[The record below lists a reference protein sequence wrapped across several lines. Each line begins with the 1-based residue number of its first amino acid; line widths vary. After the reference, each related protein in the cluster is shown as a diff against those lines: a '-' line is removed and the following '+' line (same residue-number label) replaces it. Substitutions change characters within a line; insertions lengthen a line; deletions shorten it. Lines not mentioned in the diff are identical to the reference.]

1 MKIGRFI
8 ALVLMLGIFWGCGSD
23 APEEIMEWHNYGA
36 EITETDIMKVSEAVE
51 QINDLTD
58 KTVVLEGTIK
68 QVCQSRGCWM
78 VVEDAGKSVRVR
90 FVDYGF
96 FVPWESAGK
105 KVRMQGTVKID
116 TVSEETARH
125 WAEASDDPDVKPE
138 DIHGDQEVFMM
149 MATAAAIE
157 GGTPVSPEQQAVIDG
172 EVEHDHEHTY

>member
-1 MKIGRFI
+1 MKISQSI
-8 ALVLMLGIFWGCGSD
+8 ALILILGIFIGCGSD
-23 APEEIMEWHNYGA
+23 TREEITQWHNYGG
-36 EITETDIMKVSEAVE
+36 EITGTDIMKVSEAVE
-51 QINDLTD
+51 QIDDVTD
-58 KTVVLEGTIK
+58 KTVVLEGTLK

-105 KVRMQGTVKID
+105 KVRMQGTIKRD

-125 WAEASDDPDVKPE
+125 WAEVSDDPDVKPE

-149 MATAAAIE
+149 MATAVAIE
-157 GGTPVSPEQQAVIDG
+157 GGTPISPEQQAVIGG
-172 EVEHDHEHTY
+172 EVEHDHENTH